1 MTTAFS
7 MGQLILTKGVADQI
21 EESRDFA
28 AFVKKCLR
36 RYITCDWG
44 ELSEDDKKLNDAAL
58 KHNDDRILAAYIPPE
73 HPDWKIWII
82 TEWDHSATT
91 ILFPREY

>member
-1 MTTAFS
+1 MTATFS
-7 MGQLILTKGVADQI
+7 MGQLILTKGIADQI
-21 EESRDFA
+21 EESKDFTV
-28 AFVKKCLR
+28 FVKKSLR

-44 ELSEDDKKLNDAAL
+44 ELDEDDKKLNDAAL
-58 KHNDDRILAAYIPPE
+58 KNNDDRILAAYIPPE
-73 HPDWKIWII
+73 HPEWKIWII